1 VDGNTNGATCS
12 TGGGGCPT
20 IGGIPIQLPILV
32 LVLIWTLA
40 GGGRADDGG
49 GVDPGDPVRRGMAAF
64 EGPYIAALWSTGNES
79 PERAVAAV
87 ARTSAA
93 WSAFMAEQGE
103 ALSSLRGGDAAVTAV
118 AARIEEAVA
127 LAPDA
132 PREAH
137 EALEGV
143 RLRLRELRVAN
154 GIAYFP
160 DHLTA
165 YHGPM
170 EAIVLAGKSG
180 EADGVATIRA
190 TFPAVRAAWSDVE
203 SAPSQND
210 LFGFSAAERKRRE
223 ELLAAGRSAVDAL
236 AAALEAGDP
245 GAIRAA
251 AVALKPPFAR
261 LVLLYGDDGDG

>member
-1 VDGNTNGATCS
+1 VNQNTNGATCS
-12 TGGGGCPT
+12 TGGGGCPS
-20 IGGIPIQLPILV
+20 IGGIPIQLPILL

-40 GGGRADDGG
+40 GGGRAEDGSG
-49 GVDPGDPVRRGMAAF
+49 GDPSDAVRRGMAAF
-64 EGPYIAALWSTGNES
+64 EGPYIGALWSTGNES
-79 PERAVAAV
+79 PERAVASV
-87 ARTSAA
+87 ARASAA
-93 WSAFMAEQGE
+93 WSALTAEQGE
-103 ALSSLRGGDAAVTAV
+103 ALSSLRGGDAAVKAV
-118 AARIEEAVA
+118 TARIEEAVA

-137 EALEGV
+137 ETLEAV

-170 EAIVLAGKSG
+170 EAIVLAGKSAD
-180 EADGVATIRA
+180 ADGVATIRA
-190 TFPAVRAAWSDVE
+190 TFPAVRTAWSDVE

-261 LVLLYGDDGDG
+261 LVLLYGDDGGG